1 MMMKYYGAREKERE
15 RQKRKVQNELLSAL
29 WEERNAT
36 CVTREVLYCDSSTKH
51 KDSLFNSFAKNRPYT
66 VHTNRRFIYA

>member
-36 CVTREVLYCDSSTKH
+36 CK
-51 KDSLFNSFAKNRPYT
+51 
-66 VHTNRRFIYA
+66 